1 MTTPQAS
8 AIDFDL
14 DLLAERGWVV
24 QPDFVEADYVRAL
37 LAEAEAA
44 WQDGDFR
51 QARIG
56 QDTDR
61 QLRPEIRS
69 DHILWL
75 DEDRLTPLQQQ
86 YWDRIEAL
94 RQALNRHFLLGLRT
108 FEAHLAV
115 YPAGA
120 FYKRHLDRFRSTPAR
135 TISCLLYLN
144 EDWTA
149 DDGGQLRIYETAPG
163 GTETHVDVLP
173 AAGTFVCFRS
183 DTVEH
188 EVLPA
193 RRRRYSLTG
202 WLKRIAPPLG

>member
-1 MTTPQAS
+1 MTSTPTLPS
-8 AIDFDL
+8 VDL
-14 DLLAERGWVV
+14 EALAERGWIV
-24 QPDFVEADYVRAL
+24 QTDFVDVEYVRAL

-44 WQDGDFR
+44 WREGDFR
-51 QARIG
+51 QARVG
-56 QDTDR
+56 QGADR

-75 DEDRLTPLQQQ
+75 DEERLTPLQRA
-86 YWDRIEAL
+86 YWERIEAL
-94 RQALNRHFLLGLRT
+94 RHELNRRFFLGLRA

-115 YPAGA
+115 YPPGA
-120 FYKRHLDRFRSTPAR
+120 FYTRHLDRFRSTPSR

-149 DDGGQLRIYETAPG
+149 DDGGQLRIYETAPD

-173 AAGTFVCFRS
+173 TAGTFVCFRS

-193 RRRRYSLTG
+193 HRPRYSLTG
-202 WLKRIAPPLG
+202 WLKRAEGPFG